1 VVDTPVPDG
10 AGRGIAM
17 GPRLFTVASLTG
29 LLLTAG
35 AGGNPASAQGASAPV
50 AAFELYVEEVYN
62 KRSGGDIEV
71 SVAFRDPLTREL
83 NPTLRV
89 TEGQRV
95 SIRLINRT
103 QRPRSF
109 AVMGVSG
116 ATPPQVAVGAKA
128 TVEFQAPAR
137 GNYIYHDPGQVRLT
151 ETRSL
156 FGDLI
161 VAPGPSG

>member
-1 VVDTPVPDG
+1 
-10 AGRGIAM
+10 M

-50 AAFELYVEEVYN
+50 AAFELYVEEVHN

-137 GNYIYHDPGQVRLT
+137 GNYIYHDPGQARLT

>member
-1 VVDTPVPDG
+1 
-10 AGRGIAM
+10 M

-137 GNYIYHDPGQVRLT
+137 GNYIYHDPGQARLA

>member
-1 VVDTPVPDG
+1 
-10 AGRGIAM
+10 M
-17 GPRLFTVASLTG
+17 GPRLFTVFTLAG
-29 LLLTAG
+29 LLLAAQT
-35 AGGNPASAQGASAPV
+35 GGNPASAQGASAPV
-50 AAFELYVEEVYN
+50 AAFELYVDEVYN

-103 QRPRSF
+103 QRPRSL
-109 AVMGVSG
+109 AVMGVG
-116 ATPPQVAVGAKA
+116 GVTPPQVAAGAKA
-128 TVEFQAPAR
+128 TVEFRAPAR
-137 GNYIYHDPGQVRLT
+137 GNYIYYDPGQAGLK

>member
-1 VVDTPVPDG
+1 
-10 AGRGIAM
+10 M
-17 GPRLFTVASLTG
+17 GPRLFTVASLAG

-137 GNYIYHDPGQVRLT
+137 GNYIYHDPGQARLT

>member
-1 VVDTPVPDG
+1 
-10 AGRGIAM
+10 M
-17 GPRLFTVASLTG
+17 GPRLFTVFTLASL
-29 LLLTAG
+29 LLAAQ

-50 AAFELYVEEVYN
+50 AAFELYVDEVYN

-103 QRPRSF
+103 QRPRSL
-109 AVMGVSG
+109 AVMGVG
-116 ATPPQVAVGAKA
+116 GVTPPHVAAGAKA
-128 TVEFQAPAR
+128 TVEFRAPAR
-137 GNYIYHDPGQVRLT
+137 GNYIYYDPGQAGLS

>member
-1 VVDTPVPDG
+1 MRFVPLLVG
-10 AGRGIAM
+10 LALAGSQ
-17 GPRLFTVASLTG
+17 V
-29 LLLTAG
+29 
-35 AGGNPASAQGASAPV
+35 ASAQGASQPV
-50 AAFELYVEEVYN
+50 AAFELYVDEVYN
-62 KRSGGDIEV
+62 KRTGGEIEV
-71 SVAFRDPLTREL
+71 SVAFRDPLTRDI

-109 AVMGVSG
+109 AVMGVGG
-116 ATPPQVAVGAKA
+116 ATPPQVAAGARA

-137 GNYIYHDPGQVRLT
+137 GAYIYHDPGQAGLP

-161 VAPGPSG
+161 VAPRPSR